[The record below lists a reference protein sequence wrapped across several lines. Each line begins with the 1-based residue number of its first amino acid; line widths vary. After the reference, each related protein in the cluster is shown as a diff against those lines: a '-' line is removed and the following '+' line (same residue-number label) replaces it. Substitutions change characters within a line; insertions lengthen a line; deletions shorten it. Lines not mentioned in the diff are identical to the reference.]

1 MRVVRSAGIGSAVV
15 LAVMGSAGLAGCCAG
30 TGAKEAT
37 IESAPRAERQDDP
50 YPALSQPCDVARAE
64 PFRGRLPD
72 TETIAALRRATGAS
86 AVRIAP
92 PGRSAASPLSF
103 CFQRFISFSGVLFF
117 IMNCLTIIV
126 I

>member
-1 MRVVRSAGIGSAVV
+1 MRVVRPAGIGPAVV
-15 LAVMGSAGLAGCCAG
+15 LAVMGSAGLAGCFAG

-37 IESAPRAERQDDP
+37 IESAPQAEGQDDP

-92 PGRSAASPLSF
+92 GPGTPMSMEGMVGRLTVTLDEEG
-103 CFQRFISFSGVLFF
+103 RMLLFA
-117 IMNCLTIIV
+117 CE
-126 I
+126 

>member
-1 MRVVRSAGIGSAVV
+1 MRHQFLVGRSGTLAMALVASA
-15 LAVMGSAGLAGCCAG
+15 ALAGCFAG

-37 IESAPRAERQDDP
+37 IESAPQTERQDDP

-92 PGRSAASPLSF
+92 GPGTPMSMEGMVGRLTVTLDAEGRML
-103 CFQRFISFSGVLFF
+103 LFA
-117 IMNCLTIIV
+117 CE
-126 I
+126 